1 MSEEKVKEE
10 IVSQKMLLTVLD
22 ETLEEMQNANKSLKE
37 IGERIGNLAAKIGT
51 LEIRVQAFEQ
61 KEIRIE
67 PPDLGPV
74 SERVS
79 AECAGLKKVTEA
91 GLLKVAV
98 AVETQP
104 KPIVRR
110 ITFFPENDQ
119 EGNYKTLIRWM
130 IGGIVGLMLI
140 GSAYVVANAWIQRT
154 PRWQKIATGME
165 THLSTD
171 TPAVARPA
179 TSPAGKPVKH
189 PRKPKKNL
197 LPVVK
202 VL

>member
-1 MSEEKVKEE
+1 
-10 IVSQKMLLTVLD
+10 MLYTVLN
-22 ETLEEMQNANKSLKE
+22 ETLEEMQKTNKSLKE
-37 IGERIGNLAAKIGT
+37 IGQKQEDLAAKIGQ
-51 LEIRVQAFEQ
+51 LETRVQAFEK
-61 KEIRIE
+61 KEIKIE

-110 ITFFPENDQ
+110 ITFFPETDR
-119 EGNYKTLIRWM
+119 EGNYKTLIRWA

-140 GSAYVVANAWIQRT
+140 GSAYVLANEWIQHS
-154 PRWQKIATGME
+154 PRWQKMATEME
-165 THLSTD
+165 MRLPVD
-171 TPAVARPA
+171 TPAVNK
-179 TSPAGKPVKH
+179 SL
-189 PRKPKKNL
+189 KKSIHRH
-197 LPVVK
+197 
-202 VL
+202 

>member
-1 MSEEKVKEE
+1 MKEEKVDDE
-10 IVSQKMLLTVLD
+10 IVSPKMLLVVLN
-22 ETLEEMQNANKSLKE
+22 ETLEEMKKANKSLKE
-37 IGERIGNLAAKIGT
+37 IGDRIGNLAAEVGMLKT
-51 LEIRVQAFEQ
+51 RVQAFEQ

-79 AECAGLKKVTEA
+79 AECAGLKQVTEA
-91 GLLKVAV
+91 RLLKVAV

-110 ITFFPENDQ
+110 ITFFPEKDH

-140 GSAYVVANAWIQRT
+140 GSAYVVANEWIQRS
-154 PRWQKIATGME
+154 PQWQKIATGME
-165 THLSTD
+165 MSLPVD
-171 TPAVARPA
+171 TPAVARPVA
-179 TSPAGKPVKH
+179 PPV
-189 PRKPKKNL
+189 RKPLKNAR
-197 LPVVK
+197 K
-202 VL
+202 T

>member
-1 MSEEKVKEE
+1 
-10 IVSQKMLLTVLD
+10 MLLVVLN
-22 ETLEEMQNANKSLKE
+22 ETLEEMQKANMSLKE
-37 IGERIGNLAAKIGT
+37 MGQKLEDFAGKIGL
-51 LEIRVQAFEQ
+51 LETRVQAFEQ
-61 KEIRIE
+61 KEIKIE

-110 ITFFPENDQ
+110 ITFFPENDH

-130 IGGIVGLMLI
+130 IGGIVGLMFI
-140 GSAYVVANAWIQRT
+140 GSAYVLANEWIQHT
-154 PRWQKIATGME
+154 PRWQKIITGME
-165 THLSTD
+165 MRLPVD
-171 TPAVARPA
+171 TPTVNK
-179 TSPAGKPVKH
+179 SL
-189 PRKPKKNL
+189 KKSIHRH
-197 LPVVK
+197 
-202 VL
+202 

>member
-1 MSEEKVKEE
+1 MSEEKGSEE
-10 IVSQKMLLTVLD
+10 IVTLKMLLTVLE
-22 ETLEEMQNANKSLKE
+22 ETLEEMQAANKTLKE
-37 IGERIGNLAAKIGT
+37 IGEKLENLTGRVGQ
-51 LEIRVQAFEQ
+51 LETRVGAFEK
-61 KEIRIE
+61 KEIKIE

-74 SERVS
+74 SEQVT
-79 AECAGLKKVTEA
+79 AECAELKKITDA

-140 GSAYVVANAWIQRT
+140 GSAYVLANAWIQRT
-154 PRWQKIATGME
+154 PRWHTFATGME
-165 THLSTD
+165 MKVAAD
-171 TPAVARPA
+171 TSAAAAPGTAP
-179 TSPAGKPVKH
+179 G
-189 PRKPKKNL
+189 RKPPKHGRKR
-197 LPVVK
+197 
-202 VL
+202 

>member
-1 MSEEKVKEE
+1 MSKEIANEEKVSEE
-10 IVSQKMLLTVLD
+10 IVSQKMLLTVLN
-22 ETLEEMQNANKSLKE
+22 ETLEEMQKANRSLKE
-37 IGERIGNLAAKIGT
+37 IGEKLENFAGKIGT
-51 LEIRVQAFEQ
+51 LETRVHAFEQ

-79 AECAGLKKVTEA
+79 AECTGLKKVTEA

-110 ITFFPENDQ
+110 ISFFPETDR

-130 IGGIVGLMLI
+130 IGGIVGLMLV
-140 GSAYVVANAWIQRT
+140 GAAYVLANEWIQRT
-154 PRWQKIATGME
+154 QPLQPPGAGME
-165 THLSTD
+165 MKLSVD
-171 TPAVARPA
+171 TSAAAQPKTV
-179 TSPAGKPVKH
+179 PAGKPLRH
-189 PRKPKKNL
+189 GRKK
-197 LPVVK
+197 
-202 VL
+202 